1 VRSLA
6 STLRDDSEWLG
17 TLLLD
22 KFGLKPDTSRPM
34 LLVVFANSQ
43 LVGLFACAGLVL
55 YLAARA
61 AVDALTSPADPLPGR
76 MAAAHWMPIAWA
88 AVLATLAGHS
98 DVGIAILLASSVAA
112 MALVLGVLLCVSNE
126 GDTGELPRAA
136 TWPFVVPAA
145 LLVLLAGFSGSL
157 SWWHGLMLLALGA
170 CIAAVWTRKRG
181 PNDPLP
187 FAWIPG
193 GSRALSSGPGF
204 EVSSVSAP
212 DTAQNVST
220 QSNPSHLELES
231 PQEKPNRHWATQL
244 MLAIALGGVGA
255 WMGYRGIM
263 LADDRTRMASSGLVS
278 LAVLSPLLV
287 LSLLGTGAIAAHNRR
302 MGAVQ
307 ATIVGVVLLNLC
319 LLLPLVILCHYIR
332 QLILAWLGGAHTLD
346 ALGAGLSAAPFP
358 IGAWRIDTMLLIV
371 LGLMLVPVSLG
382 RWKLGKLEGLGL
394 VFIYAAYLIASTA
407 IAIRA

>member
-1 VRSLA
+1 
-6 STLRDDSEWLG
+6 
-17 TLLLD
+17 
-22 KFGLKPDTSRPM
+22 
-34 LLVVFANSQ
+34 
-43 LVGLFACAGLVL
+43 
-55 YLAARA
+55 
-61 AVDALTSPADPLPGR
+61 
-76 MAAAHWMPIAWA
+76 
-88 AVLATLAGHS
+88 
-98 DVGIAILLASSVAA
+98 
-112 MALVLGVLLCVSNE
+112 
-126 GDTGELPRAA
+126 
-136 TWPFVVPAA
+136 
-145 LLVLLAGFSGSL
+145 
-157 SWWHGLMLLALGA
+157 
-170 CIAAVWTRKRG
+170 
-181 PNDPLP
+181 
-187 FAWIPG
+187 
-193 GSRALSSGPGF
+193 
-204 EVSSVSAP
+204 
-212 DTAQNVST
+212 
-220 QSNPSHLELES
+220 
-231 PQEKPNRHWATQL
+231 